1 MRRPHPT
8 SYATRIGSVASV
20 ALVALTYQCTPS
32 RSVVLSPDVVPPL
45 DAPMPELPTLLAMD
59 LREDDSVDALAMRLN
74 EDAIGWLGLPPSG
87 DEAFEKRE
95 GESVAAVRL
104 RIAEVAKE
112 AATLAFTEKP
122 VWAGDNGTRT
132 ARLLMCVAFFE
143 SGFRGYVDDGRC
155 DDPAWRAT
163 PTGRRMMRRG
173 DCDGGHARSLWQL
186 HGFDGTRSE
195 AIREALRRI
204 RTAVSYGLGMRAY
217 TGERDPAAPKAQ
229 QRLLCASR
237 G

>member
-1 MRRPHPT
+1 MRRPRPT
-8 SYATRIGSVASV
+8 WYATV
-20 ALVALTYQCTPS
+20 ALMGLAYHCAPASHVT
-32 RSVVLSPDVVPPL
+32 LSPDVVAPL
-45 DAPMPELPTLLAMD
+45 DPPMPEWPALIAMD
-59 LREDDSVDALAMRLN
+59 VPEDDSVDALALRLN
-74 EDAIGWLGLPPSG
+74 EQALGWLGLPPFG
-87 DEAFEKRE
+87 DQAFETRE

-104 RIAEVAKE
+104 RVAEVAKE
-112 AATLAFTEKP
+112 AASLALSEKP
-122 VWAGDNGTRT
+122 VWAGDDGTRT

-155 DDPAWRAT
+155 DDPEWRAT
-163 PTGRRMMRRG
+163 ATGRRMMRRG

-186 HGFDGTRSE
+186 HDFHGTRHE

-229 QRLLCASR
+229 QRLACASR

>member
-8 SYATRIGSVASV
+8 WYATV
-20 ALVALTYQCTPS
+20 ALIGIVGLTYQCAPS
-32 RSVVLSPDVVPPL
+32 RGVAMSPDVVAPL
-45 DAPMPELPTLLAMD
+45 DAPMPEWPTLLAMD
-59 LREDDSVDALAMRLN
+59 LREDDSVTALAVQLD

-95 GESVAAVRL
+95 GESVAAVRQ

-112 AATLAFTEKP
+112 AASLAFSEKP
-122 VWAGDNGTRT
+122 VWAGDDGTRT

-186 HGFDGTRSE
+186 HGFDGTRHE

>member
-1 MRRPHPT
+1 MRRPDAT
-8 SYATRIGSVASV
+8 WYAAMALIGI
-20 ALVALTYQCTPS
+20 TYQCAPTNRVS
-32 RSVVLSPDVVPPL
+32 LSPDVVTPL
-45 DAPMPELPTLLAMD
+45 DAPMPELSTLVTMD
-59 LREDDSVDALAMRLN
+59 SREDGTVDALAVRLH
-74 EDAIGWLGLPPSG
+74 EQAIGWLDLPPFG
-87 DEAFEKRE
+87 DQAFEKRE

-104 RIAEVAKE
+104 RVAEVAKE
-112 AATLAFTEKP
+112 AASLALTEKP
-122 VWAGDNGTRT
+122 VWAGDDGTRT

-155 DDPAWRAT
+155 DDPTWRAT
-163 PTGRRMMRRG
+163 DTGRRMMRRG

-186 HGFDGTRSE
+186 HDFHGTRHD